1 MIHHLDENIGV
12 FDEET
17 GNFVVLYNLR
27 KAKEILEWNNL
38 ICVVKSSNGG
48 TKFANKVDVFFNGQL
63 VAQDIEVNAPKRFD
77 YVGNSKKGD
86 EPFGVFTD
94 LRIYNYPILERLIR
108 KIYQRS
114 GS

>member
-1 MIHHLDENIGV
+1 LIKVSLTLIDENIGV

-38 ICVVKSSNGG
+38 ICIVKSNPGG
-48 TKFANKVDVFFNGQL
+48 NPKFANKMDVFFNGQL

-77 YVGNSKKGD
+77 YVGNSKKGFFI
-86 EPFGVFTD
+86 EKFF
-94 LRIYNYPILERLIR
+94 
-108 KIYQRS
+108 
-114 GS
+114 